1 MNKLRFMLP
10 LLALVLA
17 ASFALSCGASSHGP
31 GQLQSITLSPAT
43 ADAQEAQFTATG
55 LYVHPSYTVTP
66 QSATWGAC
74 YQGAPTTD
82 VSVTTGGMAQCASG
96 ATGTYTVFAY
106 DVPNPSCESF
116 SDACGGGGCTIVGA
130 AQLTC
135 P

>member
-1 MNKLRFMLP
+1 MERLRLMLSF
-10 LLALVLA
+10 LAPVLA

-31 GQLQSITLSPAT
+31 GQLQSITVTPAT

-55 LYVHPSYTVTP
+55 IYVHPSYTVTP
-66 QSATWGAC
+66 QPATWGAC

-82 VSVTTGGMAQCASG
+82 VSVTTGGMAECASG
-96 ATGTYTVFAY
+96 ATGSYTIFAF
-106 DVPNPSCESF
+106 DGTNCNVIS
-116 SDACGGGGCTIVGA
+116 ACGGGCTIVGT